1 MPDQKFPS
9 PEEFLEGQLLLINK
23 PLEWTSFQ
31 AVHFIRSCLR
41 RYTGQKKIKV
51 GHAGTLDPL
60 ATGLLLVCTGRKTK
74 EIEQFMGLP
83 KEYTGRMQ
91 IGSTRP
97 SHDRETEIGERF
109 ETSDLN
115 EELIQEAMGTFS
127 GWIEQVP
134 PVFSAIR
141 KQGKRL
147 YESARKGAL
156 DEGELQARKVFVEEF
171 KMEAYDAET
180 ALLTFSLK
188 CSKGTYVRSL
198 ARDLG
203 SALNNG
209 AHLESLRRTRIGP
222 YDLSE
227 ALEPKTWAA
236 AIPRE

>member
-1 MPDQKFPS
+1 
-9 PEEFLEGQLLLINK
+9 
-23 PLEWTSFQ
+23 
-31 AVHFIRSCLR
+31 
-41 RYTGQKKIKV
+41 
-51 GHAGTLDPL
+51 
-60 ATGLLLVCTGRKTK
+60 
-74 EIEQFMGLP
+74 MGLP

-147 YESARKGAL
+147 YESARKGAV

-209 AHLESLRRTRIGP
+209 AHLESLSRTRIGH

>member
-1 MPDQKFPS
+1 MPDRKFPS
-9 PEEFLEGQLLLINK
+9 PEEFLEGQLLLIDK

-31 AVHFIRSCLR
+31 AVQFIRSCLR

-60 ATGLLLVCTGRKTK
+60 ATGLLLVCTGKKTK

-83 KEYTGRMQ
+83 KEYTGRIQ
-91 IGSTRP
+91 LGATRP

-109 ETSDLN
+109 ETSGLT
-115 EELIQEAMGTFS
+115 EEVIERAMSAFS

-141 KQGKRL
+141 KKGKRL
-147 YESARKGAL
+147 YESARKGDV
-156 DEGELQARKVFVEEF
+156 DEGELQARRTFIDGF
-171 KMEAYDAET
+171 KMEAYDSET
-180 ALLTFSLK
+180 ALLSFSLK

-209 AHLESLRRTRIGP
+209 AHLESLSRTRIGP
-222 YDLSE
+222 YRLEE
-227 ALEPKTWAA
+227 ALEPKTWAS
-236 AIPRE
+236 AIPSV

>member
-1 MPDQKFPS
+1 MPERKFPS

-23 PLEWTSFQ
+23 PLDWTSFQ
-31 AVHFIRSCLR
+31 AVHFIRGCLR
-41 RYTGQKKIKV
+41 RYTGQRKIKV

-74 EIEQFMGLP
+74 QIEQFMGLP
-83 KEYTGRMQ
+83 KVYTGRIQ
-91 IGSTRP
+91 LGASRP
-97 SHDRETEIGERF
+97 SHDRETEIERRF
-109 ETSDLN
+109 ETTGLSGVH
-115 EELIQEAMGTFS
+115 IQTAMSTFS
-127 GWIEQVP
+127 GAIDQIP

-147 YESARKGAL
+147 YESARKGTV
-156 DEGELQARKVFVEEF
+156 DENELQPRSVFIEEF
-171 KMEAYDAET
+171 KMEAYDLEK

-203 SALNNG
+203 IALHNG
-209 AHLESLRRTRIGP
+209 AYLDALCRTRIGP

-227 ALEPKTWAA
+227 ALEPKAWAS